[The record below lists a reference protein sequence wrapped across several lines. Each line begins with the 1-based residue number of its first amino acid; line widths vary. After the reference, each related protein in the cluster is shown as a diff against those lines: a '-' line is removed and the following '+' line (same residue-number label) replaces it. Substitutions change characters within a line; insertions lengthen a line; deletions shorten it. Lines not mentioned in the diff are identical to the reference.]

1 MTMKELVYNFFYFI
15 KNPLSPKIK
24 PTLFNTLTCH
34 HSFANGAIALP
45 ILEICQKLAGG
56 GGQREVHNFLRLGEG
71 RGHEKWAIKRGRVM
85 QIYARDHVEVHP
97 KKKKEVLYL
106 VKIKEKKKN
115 NGTLW
120 I

>member
-56 GGQREVHNFLRLGEG
+56 GGTEGGSQLFETRRREGS
-71 RGHEKWAIKRGRVM
+71 
-85 QIYARDHVEVHP
+85 
-97 KKKKEVLYL
+97 
-106 VKIKEKKKN
+106 
-115 NGTLW
+115 
-120 I
+120 